1 MNKTKKK
8 ILFIITGLVGGGAEK
23 ALVNLLNSLDY
34 TLCEVE
40 LFVIFADKSSLKD
53 LSNITIYTLFSS
65 AKSLLYKIAKHVYV
79 DLRIKIL
86 LQYLTR
92 KKIKKH
98 YDTIIS
104 FLEGD
109 SLLYHSFLFE
119 RAKNNVSWVHTD
131 FVENHWSK
139 RHFIKTDE
147 RNTYL
152 SLNKVVFVS
161 EYAKQQFAKVF
172 PLPERIHQYVCANII
187 NVEEIVSKSRAAI
200 DIQKKKFTICSVG
213 RLEEVKGYDMVIA
226 AARMLKNR
234 NVDVDFWI
242 LGTGSQEKKL
252 KEQLAQSQCEDMVHF
267 LGYQSNP
274 YPYMRAADI
283 YLISS
288 YAEGLPLVL
297 YEALCL
303 GKPIIATRTIGALEI
318 LKTDINSKIIE
329 ISADAIANNVEKFL
343 LEQVRLRHFDKTS
356 LQYESKRI
364 LQQLYQEIF

>member
-1 MNKTKKK
+1 M
-8 ILFIITGLVGGGAEK
+8 
-23 ALVNLLNSLDY
+23 
-34 TLCEVE
+34 
-40 LFVIFADKSSLKD
+40 
-53 LSNITIYTLFSS
+53 
-65 AKSLLYKIAKHVYV
+65 
-79 DLRIKIL
+79 
-86 LQYLTR
+86 
-92 KKIKKH
+92 
-98 YDTIIS
+98 
-104 FLEGD
+104 
-109 SLLYHSFLFE
+109 
-119 RAKNNVSWVHTD
+119 
-131 FVENHWSK
+131 
-139 RHFIKTDE
+139 
-147 RNTYL
+147 
-152 SLNKVVFVS
+152 S